1 MIERL
6 DDYWNEVVAGGSPDP
21 AGIDPELVEIIRL
34 LQTPAPA
41 EAPDPAFGPR
51 LWQGLYK
58 SAGAPA
64 GRETLGCPEAPADR
78 PALPANGRFA
88 GEPEDGRLYGPSRP
102 VPVVDLPPLPPRQA
116 PAPRPAEKRKAQ
128 HPLWRLAVVTSWGAA
143 AAVLLVSFG
152 MLLLVVWALGR
163 PLLEGRAGQ
172 SVAPDPR
179 EALVELHFSTAEG
192 RVLQA
197 GISLGNGQVVTPVTW
212 SDGPAFTKVE
222 ANWGRYVYAE
232 AKIVK
237 VDREHG
243 LALLSTIGA
252 MPPALGPAGTPEQ
265 GDLVRLVGREGP
277 ATLSPAQEPPDVTS
291 VLSVRE
297 ADAKLLAT
305 GVALPD
311 PRALQ
316 APAEPQAGPYMQVQG
331 ETWPGLVGGLV
342 LDADGRPAGLV
353 TLATI
358 LTSGAPGTAYAL
370 PLAEV
375 EKWASG
381 LDLEPTPVPSLSG
394 AEMIVTFD
402 RDDPNGKVTL
412 RTGEWTNVP
421 LPVGGSYDVE
431 VRLPKAYDS
440 TGWKVVIAPD
450 PELFVV
456 NSGAGN
462 EFDWGR
468 AYYFGL
474 AAPGMKR
481 DGPGVVGTPV
491 PGAVTV
497 DVQGVKKPDGSPAE
511 LKFTLACG
519 NTTTTTQTTAE
530 LDSTMFKVR
539 LSYPAAWQPVEGY
552 LGRYGGPD
560 GFVQPGALEDQGW
573 TLEEVCQLL
582 IHEDQAFGASPT
594 TEWIQVD
601 GGQACLI
608 LPSDDQVPITAPVG
622 NAVVVVRYAEPVT
635 INGFHHQY
643 FTLHADQEHIRQI
656 AASVR
661 FADAA
666 PTGTPVAADAR
677 VAQVGQ
683 QDMTLADFEAS
694 KAAVTADLAYMRDEI
709 AKGSMFTADLEARVQ
724 LIEEA
729 GIENVALAGLIS
741 KTALYQQAIDAGYDA
756 TDEEVASAVAAQR

>member
-1 MIERL
+1 MGPSENRMNMMERL

-21 AGIDPELVEIIRL
+21 AGADPELVEVIQL
-34 LQTPAPA
+34 LQMPELA
-41 EAPDPAFGPR
+41 EAPDPALGPR
-51 LWQGLYK
+51 LWQGLYE
-58 SAGAPA
+58 SASTPA
-64 GRETLGCPEAPADR
+64 GRETLGYPEALADR
-78 PALPANGRFA
+78 ASIPGDGQLA
-88 GEPEDGRLYGPSRP
+88 GAPEDGRLYGPSRP
-102 VPVVDLPPLPPRQA
+102 LPIVDLPPLPPRQA

-152 MLLLVVWALGR
+152 MLLLAAWALGR

-172 SVAPDPR
+172 SVAADPR
-179 EALVELHFSTAEG
+179 QALVELHFSTAEG
-192 RVLQA
+192 RVMQA
-197 GISLGNGQVVTPVTW
+197 GISLGNGHIVTPVTW

-252 MPPALGPAGTPEQ
+252 MPPALGPAGTAEQ

-277 ATLSPAQEPPDVTS
+277 ATLPPAQEPPDVTS

-311 PRALQ
+311 PRVLQ
-316 APAEPQAGPYMQVQG
+316 APAGPQAGPYMQVQG

-353 TLATI
+353 TLATT

-375 EKWASG
+375 EKWAS
-381 LDLEPTPVPSLSG
+381 LAETEPTPTPTP
-394 AEMIVTFD
+394 A
-402 RDDPNGKVTL
+402 
-412 RTGEWTNVP
+412 
-421 LPVGGSYDVE
+421 PV
-431 VRLPKAYDS
+431 
-440 TGWKVVIAPD
+440 
-450 PELFVV
+450 
-456 NSGAGN
+456 
-462 EFDWGR
+462 
-468 AYYFGL
+468 
-474 AAPGMKR
+474 
-481 DGPGVVGTPV
+481 
-491 PGAVTV
+491 
-497 DVQGVKKPDGSPAE
+497 
-511 LKFTLACG
+511 
-519 NTTTTTQTTAE
+519 TAE
-530 LDSTMFKVR
+530 LDSTTLKVR

-552 LGRYGGPD
+552 EGRYGGPD

-756 TDEEVASAVAAQR
+756 TDEEVASAVAAQRKLEADPTLTGLEDYIQTVGEERYWSELMPLWQRRQIATSKFYTSVVKHIDPTDQARVWAEFRRETVGNTDVRVIDQNAVAPATVQGALDYLEKYWQLSPQTGD